1 MKDQHLRRA
10 AAARHLGLFTR
21 ADAMRCGFS
30 EYQVRRRIASGE
42 WQRVHGKVLAFQGRQ
57 VTPLIMAAAAHLT
70 VPGSVVAGPSAALW
84 YGLPVDG
91 TVRWLWTG
99 PQGRASV
106 PGARILRDPLAKA
119 DICRADGIPI
129 TDAGRTVFDCLR
141 LLPEDAA
148 LRVMDRAIQQGWTH
162 YGEMVRRLRDHA
174 GRRGAPRLVRLIRAM
189 AGGAHSAAERRAVT
203 LLRSAGI
210 TGWTANAE
218 IRDSTG
224 LIGYGD
230 LVFTAARL
238 VVELDG
244 WAFHSD
250 LDRFQRDRTRQNRLV
265 AAGWTVLRFTWTDL
279 HDRPDSVIA
288 TIRVALE
295 RAGHS

>member
-1 MKDQHLRRA
+1 MKDQRLRR

-91 TVRWLWTG
+91 AVRWLWTG
-99 PQGRASV
+99 PRGRASV
-106 PGARILRDPLAKA
+106 PGVRILRDPLAKA

-148 LRVMDRAIQQGWTH
+148 LKVLDQALQRGWTH
-162 YGEMVRRLRDHA
+162 RSELFQRVTEHAARHGTARAKRL
-174 GRRGAPRLVRLIRAM
+174 LLS
-189 AGGAHSAAERRAVT
+189 AGGTRSAAERLAVV
-203 LLRSAGI
+203 LLRRAGI
-210 TGWTANAE
+210 TGWVANAE
-218 IRDSTG
+218 IRDRTG
-224 LIGYGD
+224 LVGYGD
-230 LVFTAARL
+230 LVFRNARL
-238 VVELDG
+238 VVEIDG
-244 WAFHSD
+244 WAYHSD
-250 LDRFQRDRTRQNRLV
+250 RDRFQRDRTRQNRLV
-265 AAGWTVLRFTWTDL
+265 AAGWTVLRFTWDDL
-279 HDRPDSVIA
+279 TTRPGEFLSAVTKMINF
-288 TIRVALE
+288 
-295 RAGHS
+295 